1 MRVAHIALLTSLVF
15 PLGCG
20 LASAQPAAGALPDI
34 RVCPRTIQKTCFI
47 GYVTSA
53 SKILVLLSSDDA
65 HPLLGH
71 EAEVASSPGAKEEQT
86 PLQPLDLSKAV
97 GAVVLI
103 DGNGQ
108 DRIYG
113 AKLLHTADP
122 LLTALY
128 VSAFLGGPSGEEDTE
143 ASPPAGTTAPR

>member
-1 MRVAHIALLTSLVF
+1 MRAAHIALLLSLVF
-15 PLGCG
+15 PAAAGP
-20 LASAQPAAGALPDI
+20 AAAQPAAAGLPDVRI
-34 RVCPRTIQKTCFI
+34 CPRTIEKTCFI
-47 GYVTSA
+47 GYVTGP
-53 SKILVLLSSDDA
+53 SKVLVLLSSDDA

-71 EAEVASSPGAKEEQT
+71 EAEVASAPAGKEEQRS
-86 PLQPLDLSKAV
+86 LQLLDLSKAL
-97 GAVVLI
+97 GAVVMI

-128 VSAFLGGPSGEEDTE
+128 VSAFLGGPSGEEDVETE
-143 ASPPAGTTAPR
+143 PPATPPR